1 MLLIQFLAVFL
12 RVTYIYSIP
21 RGQWYRI
28 NIIKEISTHE
38 KGVGYLTWTWR
49 HFVLYQFIDYARR
62 FIHLANR
69 QTGNGYI
76 SNVRHP
82 VALLSVDTILIFIP
96 I

>member
-1 MLLIQFLAVFL
+1 MN
-12 RVTYIYSIP
+12 T
-21 RGQWYRI
+21 
-28 NIIKEISTHE
+28 IKEISTHE

-82 VALLSVDTILIFIP
+82 VALLSVDTILILSQFK
-96 I
+96 